1 MANVEEMQ
9 CGSMLFRQE
18 ELQEMSGVNVGGGYV
33 EVMCGCTSHRYGD
46 AIAKLRVFPNGNLEI
61 TCECTPGCDEG
72 LSLFCSLSLS
82 LQSVSPVFLML
93 LAKWVLIYVHVTCEC
108 VCEMSTI

>member
-1 MANVEEMQ
+1 
-9 CGSMLFRQE
+9 
-18 ELQEMSGVNVGGGYV
+18 MSGVNVGGGYV

-72 LSLFCSLSLS
+72 LSLSLFCSLSLS

-93 LAKWVLIYVHVTCEC
+93 LAKWVLIYVHVTCES
-108 VCEMSTI
+108 VCEMSSTI

>member
-1 MANVEEMQ
+1 
-9 CGSMLFRQE
+9 
-18 ELQEMSGVNVGGGYV
+18 MSGVNVGGGYV

-72 LSLFCSLSLS
+72 LLSFFFFVVVALY
-82 LQSVSPVFLML
+82 VFLMR
-93 LAKWVLIYVHVTCEC
+93 LAKWVLIYVHVNVC
-108 VCEMSTI
+108 VRCLVKYY